1 MPIEANHV
9 LKELIFISEQ
19 AWVDADWLEGRV
31 AMLIGTGDIEMKIQC
46 ARVLR
51 EVWKNLSVKLLED
64 EEKHKHVLAAFD
76 TLIYTLT
83 DQE

>member
-1 MPIEANHV
+1 MPIEANQV

-31 AMLIGTGDIEMKIQC
+31 AMLIGSGDIEIKIQG
-46 ARVLR
+46 ARILR
-51 EVWKNLSVKLLED
+51 EVWKNLSVKLLDD
-64 EEKHKHVLAAFD
+64 EEKHKHVLTAFD
-76 TLIYTLT
+76 TLIHTLT